1 MLIARLIAPFLVPA
15 QMARRRA
22 RDERAAVQQDSS
34 SEEEYDEATPLTAA
48 RSAASGQSFGWA
60 ETSVPACLV
69 PLLRLDLEAAR
80 ALRQWTKDSVAP
92 KVFSEVLSLSGDE
105 AIWFGVGGVSS
116 LLFLLRLLG
125 VLRSSMSC
133 QEELGFELYGAS
145 ALCIL
150 AEQLLK
156 LVFQRDRPPWAAA
169 QKRWV
174 VPAEWLSFPSGH
186 ALRAFC
192 KLCDHGINIHD
203 HSTIS
208 NDLAHSSPPSVWDVP
223 ARPLLLA
230 RRLVAGCR
238 GTPRCFVPD
247 HCGAAAVGA
256 WRGAVS
262 RDERPA
268 LSA

>member
-1 MLIARLIAPFLVPA
+1 MS
-15 QMARRRA
+15 RRRH
-22 RDERAAVQQDSS
+22 ERAAVQLDSS
-34 SEEEYDEATPLTAA
+34 SEEEYDETAPLTAA
-48 RSAASGQSFGWA
+48 RSTAGGQSFGWA
-60 ETSVPACLV
+60 ESSVPACLA

-116 LLFLLRLLG
+116 LLFLLRIIG

-150 AEQLLK
+150 VEQLLK
-156 LVFQRDRPPWAAA
+156 LGFQRGRPPWAAP

-192 KLCDHGINIHD
+192 ELCDHGVNTHD
-203 HSTIS
+203 QQ
-208 NDLAHSSPPSVWDVP
+208 
-223 ARPLLLA
+223 R
-230 RRLVAGCR
+230 
-238 GTPRCFVPD
+238 
-247 HCGAAAVGA
+247 
-256 WRGAVS
+256 
-262 RDERPA
+262 
-268 LSA
+268 